1 MDRVAVLTELPLG
14 SGSQYAIAVRH
25 ADVTA
30 EGQLVKGRIQ
40 MGFLE
45 EVALQLIQNPMK
57 VGSVPLWARAV
68 LALSMC

>member
-1 MDRVAVLTELPLG
+1 MP
-14 SGSQYAIAVRH
+14 S
-25 ADVTA
+25 VTA